1 MIKYKDAPDIK
12 ENLQRIAQS
21 LQFNHVK
28 MDDVHCFR
36 SHGSGSRGTIAR
48 CHALSKVWQSALK
61 TRAAYIIEVLSERY
75 DKLSDEEKTKVLI
88 HELLHIPKSFGGGFR
103 HHDFA
108 CRRNVEL
115 LYKRLS
121 GFNKF

>member
-1 MIKYKDAPDIK
+1 MIKYEDAPDIK
-12 ENLQRIAQS
+12 ENLQKITQA
-21 LQFNHVK
+21 LQFDHIK
-28 MDDVHCFR
+28 IDDVHCFR
-36 SHGSGSRGTIAR
+36 SHNSGSRRTVAR

-61 TRAAYIIEVLSERY
+61 TNAAYIIEVLAERY

-103 HHDFA
+103 HHDFV

-115 LYKRLS
+115 LYKRL
-121 GFNKF
+121 KF